1 MRHSL
6 KSVKL
11 QPGVCCYVGLFSP
24 EDLQLC
30 HKILSEHMAHTP
42 GPQSESGHTWSAIAA
57 WKRCQ
62 PRGGMCP
69 RVSCLSVD
77 NSVALCPW
85 ATFSTSIT
93 TFKNMFYGWQVI
105 NQDSVGEQMRDE
117 LQHSGGKRK
126 AKVGFERPESAAKN
140 NSRRLITHFQR
151 EGKKQWMAM
160 KDDVII
166 VHKWQ

>member
-1 MRHSL
+1 MLPSL

-11 QPGVCCYVGLFSP
+11 RPGVCCYVGLFSL

-30 HKILSEHMAHTP
+30 HKILSEHMAHTA

-69 RVSCLSVD
+69 RPSRLSVD
-77 NSVALCPW
+77 NSVAPCPW
-85 ATFSTSIT
+85 APISTSIT
-93 TFKNMFYGWQVI
+93 MLKNMFCGWQVI
-105 NQDSVGEQMRDE
+105 NQESIDEQIWGWVYVQPRESKGELWTLSEHSKNNLQE
-117 LQHSGGKRK
+117 LISHFLGK
-126 AKVGFERPESAAKN
+126 AKR
-140 NSRRLITHFQR
+140 
-151 EGKKQWMAM
+151 QWVAM
-160 KDDVII
+160 KDYVDIS